1 MPPAPVP
8 SSPKLDGLGLDGGFE
23 DLLASMASLGSD
35 SLSLPGY
42 DAPTSAAGYVR
53 VVLTG
58 GIEEG
63 WDFETA
69 WSAAINR
76 LQPGVDIQPGTEM
89 VLQESRAQLEADR
102 GLWRA
107 AYEGRPPTPRE
118 RAESIAAGWTPVC
131 VERMNGARR
140 H

>member
-1 MPPAPVP
+1 M
-8 SSPKLDGLGLDGGFE
+8 DGLGFDGFD
-23 DLLASMASLGSD
+23 DLLASMASVGAD

-42 DAPTSAAGYVR
+42 DGPTSAAGFVR

-58 GIEEG
+58 GIEHG
-63 WDFETA
+63 WDFEAA

-76 LQPGVDIQPGTEM
+76 LQPGVDIEPGTEP
-89 VLQESRAQLEADR
+89 VLQEARAQLEADR

-107 AYEGRPPTPRE
+107 AYERRRPTPRE
-118 RAESIAAGWTPVC
+118 RAESIAAGWSPVC
-131 VERMNGARR
+131 AERMNGARR